1 MISRCIVLCV
11 LWLSYAGNL
20 LAAAKVESIGP
31 LTAGPVSDGLRQAV
45 ADKGYRVTLESGW
58 VAEFWLGKDLK
69 TGKNDTP
76 GALYP
81 ELADGEFVGVVNLPQ
96 GMVDYRGDKVAP
108 GLYTLRYQ
116 SLPQDGNHMGVAPN
130 PDFLLAIPAADDP
143 EPDQSY
149 AYKKRVALS
158 AKSTKTNHPAV
169 IALESA
175 GSSGTVS
182 ENDSGEVVFTVAIPA
197 AGGSEKLG
205 IVVKGTAGQ

>member
-1 MISRCIVLCV
+1 MISRCLMFCAVF
-11 LWLSYAGNL
+11 LSIAGNA

-31 LTAGPVSDGLRQAV
+31 LTAAPFSDELRQAV
-45 ADKGYRVTLESGW
+45 ADKGYRVTLDDGW
-58 VAEFWLGKDLK
+58 VAEFWFAKDLK
-69 TGKNDTP
+69 PAKNDAA

-81 ELADGEFVGVVNLPQ
+81 ELADGEFVGVVKLPQ
-96 GMVDYRGDKVAP
+96 GMSDYRGDKIAP
-108 GLYTLRYQ
+108 GVYTLRYQ

-130 PDFLLAIPAADDP
+130 PDFLLASPAADDSQP
-143 EPDQSY
+143 EQNY
-149 AYKKRVALS
+149 AYKKRIALS

-175 GSSGTVS
+175 GGAATVS
-182 ENDSGEVVFTVAIPA
+182 EDDSGEVVFTVAIPS